1 MTWSYAQNY
10 VPAATWE
17 AVAARW
23 WCLHLPPLLCHCGAK
38 VSHHYFF
45 SEYEHVSLIAPR
57 VGSSALLED
66 HNGVLHVPV
75 HEIKSEVGATGHPT
89 CTSINQEV
97 NGRFHP
103 PEVNWV
109 LLRPM
114 DPKWLQ

>member
-1 MTWSYAQNY
+1 MVVLALYPP
-10 VPAATWE
+10 PA
-17 AVAARW
+17 
-23 WCLHLPPLLCHCGAK
+23 HCGAK
-38 VSHHYFF
+38 VSCPYLLPG
-45 SEYEHVSLIAPR
+45 YEHVSLLVPG
-57 VGSSALLED
+57 VGASSLLEY

-89 CTSINQEV
+89 CTSINQEA

-103 PEVNWV
+103 PEVYWV